1 MHHNLQHKEFF
12 GQIFND
18 FCKVVIT
25 TTWVVVVALWWFCI
39 LLSLKVLF
47 VEGRRKEGRRNEGR
61 ERASIRTCLYENL
74 HMEINK

>member
-1 MHHNLQHKEFF
+1 
-12 GQIFND
+12 
-18 FCKVVIT
+18 
-25 TTWVVVVALWWFCI
+25 
-39 LLSLKVLF
+39 LF